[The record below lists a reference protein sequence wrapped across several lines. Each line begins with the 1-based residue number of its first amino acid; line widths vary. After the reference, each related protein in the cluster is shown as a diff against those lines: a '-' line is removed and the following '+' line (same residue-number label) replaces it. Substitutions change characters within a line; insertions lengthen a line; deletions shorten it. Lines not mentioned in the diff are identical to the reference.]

1 MKFNEAR
8 KILKDLNDSKK
19 EIEGMVGA
27 ASIIAQNHFTMSF
40 RNQGFTDEVLAKWKA
55 RKKAVPGRAILVGTN
70 GFLRRSIRVR
80 PQGMF
85 RAVIYSNLPY
95 AQIQNDGGVINKSS
109 RTSILS
115 FSSAGRF
122 ARQRTVRQRNST
134 SYQQK
139 ATIGAHVINIPARP
153 FIGDSGALNR
163 KIISKFQSRIDKI
176 FR

>member
-40 RNQGFTDEVLAKWKA
+40 RNQGFTDEAIAKWKA
-55 RKKAVPGRAILVGTN
+55 RKKADAGRAILVKTGA
-70 GFLRRSIRVR
+70 LRRSIRVR

-95 AQIQNDGGVINKSS
+95 AQIQNDGGVINKRS

-134 SYQQK
+134 SFQQK
-139 ATIGAHVINIPARP
+139 ATIGAYGINIPARP